1 MTGTN
6 SSTPRNYSMP
16 VSNRVSSSKANAA
29 RVSSSVAS
37 LPYMS
42 DTALTSTLTPSQYL
56 QRVTDLQQMDLQS
69 AVDQMRTLLTLYP
82 QKVYKMAYYRKQTKN
97 HWARDDPAFCF
108 LQVIMIIASS
118 TAYGFAFRVSS
129 LSSIIGFVTKSVLL
143 HWLGFGV
150 VMASVGRV
158 VANQHLQAERSS
170 SHVKQSVEWLYAFDV
185 HCNAFVPLFVLLYG
199 IQFFLLPLVL
209 GTSLLSL
216 GISNTLYAIAFGWYF
231 YIFHLGFRALP
242 FLSNTEVFLFP
253 MAIIL
258 VLYVFNFV
266 GYPFGLGFNASR
278 IVAYVYFED

>member
-1 MTGTN
+1 M
-6 SSTPRNYSMP
+6 
-16 VSNRVSSSKANAA
+16 V
-29 RVSSSVAS
+29 
-37 LPYMS
+37 
-42 DTALTSTLTPSQYL
+42 
-56 QRVTDLQQMDLQS
+56 
-69 AVDQMRTLLTLYP
+69 
-82 QKVYKMAYYRKQTKN
+82 
-97 HWARDDPAFCF
+97 
-108 LQVIMIIASS
+108 IASS

-185 HCNAFVPLFVLLYG
+185 HCNAFVPLFVLLCKWRRILVVRTLLTTDVSSNLLHVDG